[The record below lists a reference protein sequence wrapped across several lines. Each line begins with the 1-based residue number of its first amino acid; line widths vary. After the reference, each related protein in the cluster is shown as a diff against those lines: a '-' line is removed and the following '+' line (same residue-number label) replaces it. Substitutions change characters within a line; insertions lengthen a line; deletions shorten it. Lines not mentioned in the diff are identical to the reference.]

1 MNPDAKKERLEDEHV
16 PQTIHI
22 ASGIGKDL
30 YEAAE
35 PPYVSIYLP
44 VHHDTRAGG
53 RTWWDEIAYKDAVK
67 LAMADLGR
75 DYAREQY
82 KGIAARLD
90 YLEHHPNYFTWE
102 NTQGTIAF
110 LVSNTDV
117 YVYMLSIQTDK
128 PLVVV
133 GDEYYIKPLVRRYE
147 HDLHYY
153 VLMLSNDRFGFVE
166 GSKDSLRRLPM
177 PVIDENG
184 IPHQVEADFSEP
196 FANSEEKADDPHA
209 EAGALDYA
217 TLEGHMSAYHGWLSS
232 NEVKQEEGEK
242 FFRYVNW
249 AVSNSFKLHDPTPV
263 IIAGLPKQQSEFRR
277 ICTIHDVVEQGIEK
291 DPAGLDYPTLL
302 ADAVGIMEGLRD
314 QRLSQMKERFDY
326 EESKGKAS
334 ADPVSVAQAVF
345 DKKVAVLMV
354 ARGKSLP
361 GSYDSA
367 DGSVR
372 FDADPDVADDK
383 LYDTAAPDV
392 ADSLAQAV
400 LKQGGEV
407 VVLPPDQMP
416 AESSVAA
423 IYRY

>member
-22 ASGIGKDL
+22 ASGISKDL
-30 YEAAE
+30 YEATE

-44 VHHDTRAGG
+44 VHHETRAGG
-53 RTWWDEIAYKDAVK
+53 RGWWDEIAYKDAKK
-67 LAMADLGR
+67 LAMEDLQR
-75 DYAREQY
+75 SYSHEQY

-110 LVSNTDV
+110 LVSNAAV
-117 YVYMLSIQTDK
+117 YVYMLSIQTEK

-133 GDEYYIKPLVRRYE
+133 GDEYYIKPLIRRYE

-153 VLMLSNDRFGFVE
+153 LLMLSNDRFAFVE
-166 GSKDSLRRLPM
+166 GDKDTLRRLPM
-177 PVIDENG
+177 PIIDENG
-184 IPHQVEADFSEP
+184 IPHQVEAEYSDG
-196 FANSEEKADDPHA
+196 FANSEEKPDDPHS

-217 TLEGHMSAYHGWLSS
+217 TLEGHMSAYHGWQSS

-249 AVSNSFKLHDPTPV
+249 AVNNSFKLHDPTPV
-263 IIAGLPKQQSEFRR
+263 IIVGLPKQQSEFRR

-291 DPAGLDYPTLL
+291 DPAGLDFPTLL
-302 ADAVGIMEGLRD
+302 GDAVAIMDKLRD
-314 QRLSQMKERFDY
+314 EKLAQMEERFGYDK
-326 EESKGKAS
+326 SKGKGS
-334 ADPVSVAQAVF
+334 SDPVEIAHAAF
-345 DKKVAVLMV
+345 EKKVAVLMV

-361 GSYDSA
+361 GSYDPS
-367 DGSVR
+367 DGTIS
-372 FDADPDVADDK
+372 FDANPDVADDK

-407 VVLPPDQMP
+407 VVLAPEQMP
-416 AESSVAA
+416 EGASMAA